1 MKRILALSG
10 GGVRGI
16 VEVAFLEAVEH
27 AYQVRHGPQ
36 ARLSDI
42 FDLVGGTS
50 TGALIAAG
58 IALGRSISEIAAF
71 YLDRA
76 PALFGAGRRWQF
88 GLAPVFDSDQL
99 EAEIRREV
107 GDLKLGDPA
116 LRTCLAIVM
125 KRLDTGSPWIVS
137 NIPHAPYFD
146 APEDGG
152 FIGNRHYELARLLRA
167 SSAAPTYFRQQTLD
181 IVPGEPPGVFVDGGA
196 SPYNDPSLALL
207 MLARMR
213 AFGLC
218 WPTGEDRLFL
228 LSIGTGRYRPRV
240 PPERAARS
248 GPLRLSLDT
257 MTGLVGDAEL
267 TTLTLMEWMGR
278 SRQPETINGEIGQL
292 GDDHAFGAPQFAFLR
307 LDLPLERAPLA
318 ALGIN
323 VTDDDLVRFRRIDD
337 PDIIRPIY
345 ELAREVCTRRYD
357 LDLLL
362 P

>member
-16 VEVAFLEAVEH
+16 VEVAFLEAVERV
-27 AYQVRHGPQ
+27 YQARHGPQ

-58 IALGRSISEIAAF
+58 LSLGRPVEEIAAF
-71 YLDRA
+71 YLERA
-76 PALFGAGRRWQF
+76 PELFAAGRRWQF
-88 GLAPVFDSDQL
+88 GLAPVFDSDRL

-107 GDLKLGDPA
+107 GDLTLGDPA
-116 LRTCLAIVM
+116 LRTYLSIVM
-125 KRLDTGSPWIVS
+125 KRLDTDSPWIVS
-137 NIPHAPYFD
+137 NIPHAPYFND
-146 APEDGG
+146 PVDGG
-152 FIGNRHYELARLLRA
+152 FLGNRHYPLARLLRA

-213 AFGLC
+213 VFGLC
-218 WPTGEDRLFL
+218 WPIGEDQLFL
-228 LSIGTGRYRPRV
+228 LSIGTGRFRQRV
-240 PPERAARS
+240 PLERAARA
-248 GPLRLSLDT
+248 GPLRLAFDT
-257 MTGLVGDAEL
+257 FTGLIGDAEI
-267 TTLTLMEWMGR
+267 TTLTLMEWIGR
-278 SRQPETINGEIGQL
+278 SRQPELINSEIGML
-292 GDDHAFGAPQFAFLR
+292 GDDHAFGAPQFAYLR

-318 ALGIN
+318 TLGFD
-323 VTDDDLVRFRRIDD
+323 VPDSDLIRFRKIDD
-337 PDIIRPIY
+337 PGIIRPIY
-345 ELAREVCTRRYD
+345 DLAREVCARRYD
-357 LDLLL
+357 LDQLL